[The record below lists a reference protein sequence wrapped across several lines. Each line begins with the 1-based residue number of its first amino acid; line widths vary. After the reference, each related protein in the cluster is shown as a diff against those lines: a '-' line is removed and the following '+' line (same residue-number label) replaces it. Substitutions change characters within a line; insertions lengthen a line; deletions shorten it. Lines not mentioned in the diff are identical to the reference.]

1 MKAIKNILVPT
12 NLSIGSLSVL
22 QYALNQFKG
31 YAFNITL
38 LHVLPLPDA
47 ITDLL
52 MLSRKSDEN
61 EHIPADFHEAIQRL
75 TLLFPLRI
83 SSIKIE
89 HQYGLSTSI
98 LSQIIEDKKI
108 DLILHCKTAFKSPTH
123 NNEQKLLKLLDES
136 AYPVMYV
143 PEIPLANVPKT
154 ISFILEED
162 INCVAVLKNML
173 NQLLVQAETEI
184 RLIAAMPIAKVA
196 ILIAQFKNEV
206 DKCKLFGVYKFSIH
220 MLQGENYEESIMQF
234 TADFEVDMIFLLKK
248 KTFLNRYFINQHIL
262 NQTLKQ
268 ARIPIFTLA

>member
-1 MKAIKNILVPT
+1 MKAIKNILIPT
-12 NLSIGSLSVL
+12 NLTVGSLSVV

-38 LHVLPLPDA
+38 LHVLPVPDS
-47 ITDLL
+47 ISELL

-83 SSIKIE
+83 SSINIE

-98 LSQIIEDKKI
+98 LSQIIEAKEI

-123 NNEQKLLKLLDES
+123 HDEQKLLKLLDES
-136 AYPVMYV
+136 AYPVVYV
-143 PEIPLANVPKT
+143 PEVPMAHVPKT

-162 INCVAVLKNML
+162 VNCVAVLKNML
-173 NQLLVQAETEI
+173 DQLLVQAQTEI
-184 RLIAAMPIAKVA
+184 RLVAAMPIAKVA
-196 ILIAQFKNEV
+196 TLIAQFKNQV
-206 DKCKLFGVYKFSIH
+206 DKGKLFGIHKFSLH

-262 NQTLKQ
+262 NQTLEQ

>member
-234 TADFEVDMIFLLKK
+234 TTDFEVDMIFLLKK